1 LILAGDVGGTK
12 TNIGLF
18 EPHLDR
24 FPCVRKASYS
34 SAEHSGLGSIIDDFL
49 AGEVLTGAC
58 VGIAGPVIDNRCRT
72 SNLSWEV
79 DGNELARGHGLPWLM
94 LINDLVANADG
105 IPVLE
110 PEDFSVLNEADAV
123 EGAPQVL
130 VSAGTG
136 LGMSIIPRTSSRSRP
151 LPSEGGHQTFA
162 PRTELES
169 RLAAHLWR
177 IHGHVSVERVVS
189 GPGLANIFHFL
200 VAEEGIRPDPEVA
213 RLVETGDPGRA
224 IGEAGVA
231 GTCPVAVAT
240 LDLFLEAYGAVA
252 GNLALACLARGGV
265 YLGGGIAPHL
275 LPRMADGTFMRGFT
289 GKGRFTD
296 LLSRIP
302 VKVIENPLTALL
314 GAARRGFIVSKASR
328 SPGPPAP
335 TVRPSPA

>member
-1 LILAGDVGGTK
+1 MEFSVPKGGFPLILAGDVGGTK

-18 EPHLDR
+18 DPHLGK
-24 FPCVRKASYS
+24 FPCIRKATYV
-34 SAEHSGLGSIIDDFL
+34 SAAHAGLGSIIDGFL
-49 AGEVLTGAC
+49 DGERVSGAC

-72 SNLSWEV
+72 PNLLWEV
-79 DGNELARGHGLPWLM
+79 DGNEVAREHGLPWL
-94 LINDLVANADG
+94 LLVNDLVANADG

-110 PEDFSVLNEADAV
+110 PEDLTVLNEADAV
-123 EGAPQVL
+123 EGAPLAL

-136 LGMSIIPRTSSRSRP
+136 LGMSIVPRASSRSRP

-162 PRTELES
+162 PRTPLEA
-169 RLAAHLWR
+169 RLAARLQR
-177 IHGHVSVERVVS
+177 TYGHVSVERVVS

-200 VAEEGIRPDPEVA
+200 VEEEGIRPDPEVA
-213 RLVETGDPGRA
+213 RRVETGDPGRA

-231 GTCPVAVAT
+231 GSCPAAVAT

-265 YLGGGIAPHL
+265 YLGGGIAPRL
-275 LPRMADGTFMRGFT
+275 IPRMADGTFMRGFT

-314 GAARRGFIVSKASR
+314 GAARRGFIFSR
-328 SPGPPAP
+328 KD
-335 TVRPSPA
+335 